1 MFIVLVVFILILI
14 HLAIPKLSPI
24 VNDRLNDPKLEYL
37 RSLLN
42 EHSFKKADEETLKI
56 MCLSTHPD
64 TSDSMCS
71 PKDALNFPN
80 KDLITKIDKLWLE
93 KTDGKFGFSV
103 QRNTWINLGGTLG
116 EYHNFKI
123 LELFAHNVG
132 WKANFWTT
140 KLECP
145 QNPEPEKQGSLP
157 CQATLFYEFYTLNL
171 N

>member
-14 HLAIPKLSPI
+14 CLAIPKLSPT
-24 VNDRLNDPKLEYL
+24 VNERLNDPKLEYL

-56 MCLSTHPD
+56 MRLSTHPN
-64 TSDSMCS
+64 TSDGMYS

-116 EYHNFKI
+116 EYNKFKI
-123 LELFAHNVG
+123 RERFFSEVG
-132 WKANFWTT
+132 WKRG
-140 KLECP
+140 LLDIEPQCP
-145 QNPEPEKQGSLP
+145 QNPDPEKQGSFP
-157 CQATLFYEFYTLNL
+157 CQATLFYKFYTLNQ